1 MLNKE
6 KFKDEILEIACNGE
20 SLALNKNT
28 GKLTSCS
35 GIFCSNCEFKL
46 DACSCLD
53 ACKIWCNS
61 EYKEPEVNWK
71 AVPIDTPIY
80 IKLAGNVWTPRYF
93 SHYDNGDIYYFAGG
107 KTSFTKLN
115 EGGILKEDVKSTKLA
130 REEDIEKYSK

>member
-1 MLNKE
+1 MLNRE
-6 KFKDEILEIACNGE
+6 KYASEIVDIACSGY
-20 SLALNKNT
+20 SIALDSDTKELCSCN
-28 GKLTSCS
+28 LISCS
-35 GIFCSNCEFKL
+35 DCEFSGYGDSCG
-46 DACSCLD
+46 DACE
-53 ACKIWCNS
+53 IWCNS

>member
-46 DACSCLD
+46 DACSCPD

-80 IKLAGNVWTPRYF
+80 IKRAGNVWTPRYF